1 LRQSK
6 MAATTRKEEMQ
17 MKRRELLRRLG
28 LGVAA
33 VGLGQ
38 VTLGQKAGGQQQQPV
53 VVVAEKD
60 KPTEL
65 VRKAIKA
72 LGGMGR
78 FVKKGNRVLIKPNIA
93 FARPPE
99 GAANTNPEVVAELVQ
114 LCFEAGAKEVIVL
127 DYTLDPARITYEMS
141 GIAKAA
147 EAKGARMVYVSPRD
161 FVPIEVPKG
170 KILSAYDVR
179 VLKQV
184 LDADVFIN
192 VPIAKTH
199 GSARLTLGM
208 KNLMGIIQDRGSWHR
223 SGDLHQCIAD
233 FVTAVKPHLTVI
245 DAIRILASGG
255 PKGPGRVE
263 QKDTIIASTDIVA
276 ADAYA
281 TTLFGLTP
289 NDVPHIIKAAEL
301 GVGVADLKRVKIVKV

>member
-1 LRQSK
+1 
-6 MAATTRKEEMQ
+6 
-17 MKRRELLRRLG
+17 MKRRELLRQLG
-28 LGVAA
+28 LGVVAA
-33 VGLGQ
+33 GLGQ
-38 VTLGQKAGGQQQQPV
+38 VALGQKTGKQQPV

-60 KPTEL
+60 KPAEL

-72 LGGMGR
+72 LGGMGK
-78 FVKKGNRVLIKPNIA
+78 FVKKGNSVLIKPNIA

-99 GAANTNPEVVAELVQ
+99 GAANTNPEVVAELVR
-114 LCFEAGAKEVIVL
+114 LCYEAGAKEVIVL

-141 GIAKAA
+141 GVAKAA
-147 EAKGARMVYVSPRD
+147 EAQGARMVYVSLRD
-161 FVPIEVPKG
+161 FVPVEVSKG

-233 FVTAVKPHLTVI
+233 FVTAIKPHLTVI

-263 QKDTIIASTDIVA
+263 QKDTIIASTDIVT

-281 TTLFGLTP
+281 TTLFGLNPT
-289 NDVPHIIKAAEL
+289 DVPHIIKAAEL

>member
-1 LRQSK
+1 
-6 MAATTRKEEMQ
+6 MG
-17 MKRRELLRRLG
+17 MKRRELLRQLG

-38 VTLGQKAGGQQQQPV
+38 VALGQKAGRQQQPV

-60 KPTEL
+60 KPAEL

-72 LGGMGR
+72 LGGMSR

-147 EAKGARMVYVSPRD
+147 EAKGARVVYVSPRD

-208 KNLMGIIQDRGSWHR
+208 KNLMGIIQDRGAWHR

-301 GVGVADLKRVKIVKV
+301 GVGVADLDGNGRT

>member
-1 LRQSK
+1 
-6 MAATTRKEEMQ
+6 MG

-28 LGVAA
+28 LGVVA

-38 VTLGQKAGGQQQQPV
+38 VALGQKAGRQQQPV

-60 KPTEL
+60 KPAEL

-147 EAKGARMVYVSPRD
+147 EVKGARVVYVSPRD

-208 KNLMGIIQDRGSWHR
+208 KNLMGIIQDRGAWHR

>member
-1 LRQSK
+1 
-6 MAATTRKEEMQ
+6 
-17 MKRRELLRRLG
+17 MKRRELFRHLG
-28 LGVAA
+28 LGLTAA
-33 VGLGQ
+33 GLAQ
-38 VTLGQKAGGQQQQPV
+38 FAMGQKTKEKQPSV

-60 KPTEL
+60 SPAAL

-72 LGGMGR
+72 LGGMEK
-78 FVKKGNRVLIKPNIA
+78 FVKKGSRVLIKPNIA

-99 GAANTNPEVVAELVQ
+99 GAANTNPKVVAELVR
-114 LCFEAGAKEVIVL
+114 LCFRAGAKEVIVL
-127 DYTLDPARITYEMS
+127 DHTLDPARITYEMS

-147 EAKGARMVYVSPRD
+147 EGQGARMVYVSQRD

-170 KILSAYDVR
+170 KILSAYRVM

-233 FVTAVKPHLTVI
+233 FVTAIKPNLTVI
-245 DAIRILASGG
+245 DAVRVLASGG

-263 QKDTIIASTDIVA
+263 RKDTVIVSTDIVA

-281 TTLFGLTP
+281 ATLFGLTSS
-289 NDVPHIIKAAEL
+289 DVPHIIKAAEL
-301 GVGVADLKRVKIVKV
+301 GVGVADLKQVKIVKV

>member
-1 LRQSK
+1 
-6 MAATTRKEEMQ
+6 MG

-38 VTLGQKAGGQQQQPV
+38 VALGQKAGRQQQPV

-60 KPTEL
+60 KPAEL

-78 FVKKGNRVLIKPNIA
+78 FVRKGNRVLIKPNIA

-147 EAKGARMVYVSPRD
+147 EAKGARVVYVSLRD

-208 KNLMGIIQDRGSWHR
+208 KNLMGIIQDRGAWHR

>member
-1 LRQSK
+1 
-6 MAATTRKEEMQ
+6 

-38 VTLGQKAGGQQQQPV
+38 VALGQKAGGQQQQPV

-60 KPTEL
+60 KPAEL

-147 EAKGARMVYVSPRD
+147 EAKGARVVYVSPRD

-208 KNLMGIIQDRGSWHR
+208 KNLMGIIQDRGAWHR

-233 FVTAVKPHLTVI
+233 FVTAFKPHLTVI

>member
-1 LRQSK
+1 
-6 MAATTRKEEMQ
+6 

-38 VTLGQKAGGQQQQPV
+38 VALGQKAGRQRQPV

-60 KPTEL
+60 KPAEL

-99 GAANTNPEVVAELVQ
+99 GAANTNPEVVAELVR

-208 KNLMGIIQDRGSWHR
+208 KNLMGIIQDRGAWHR

>member
-1 LRQSK
+1 ML
-6 MAATTRKEEMQ
+6 

-38 VTLGQKAGGQQQQPV
+38 FALGQKAGKQQPV

-60 KPTEL
+60 RPAEL

-72 LGGMGR
+72 LGGMGK

-99 GAANTNPEVVAELVQ
+99 GAANTNPEVVAELVR

-147 EAKGARMVYVSPRD
+147 EAQGARMVYVGRQD
-161 FVPIEVPKG
+161 FVPVEVPKG
-170 KILSAYDVR
+170 KILSVYDVR

-184 LDADVFIN
+184 LDANVFIN

-208 KNLMGIIQDRGSWHR
+208 KNLMGVIQDRGSWHR

-263 QKDTIIASTDIVA
+263 RKDTIIASTDIVA

-301 GVGVADLKRVKIVKV
+301 GVGVADLKQVKIVKV

>member
-1 LRQSK
+1 
-6 MAATTRKEEMQ
+6 

-28 LGVAA
+28 FGLTAI
-33 VGLGQ
+33 GLGQ
-38 VTLGQKAGGQQQQPV
+38 VSVAQRRGTERQPV

-60 KPTEL
+60 SPAEL
-65 VRKAIKA
+65 VRKAVKA

-99 GAANTNPEVVAELVQ
+99 GAANTNPEVVAELVR

-127 DYTLDPARITYEMS
+127 DYTLDPARVTYEMS

-147 EAKGARMVYVSPRD
+147 EAQGARMVYVSPQD
-161 FVPIEVPKG
+161 FVPVEVPKG
-170 KILSAYDVR
+170 KILSAHEVR

-199 GSARLTLGM
+199 SGARLTLGM
-208 KNLMGIIQDRGSWHR
+208 KNLMGIIQDRGAWHR

-233 FVTAVKPHLTVI
+233 FVTAVKPHLTIV

-263 QKDTIIASTDIVA
+263 RKDTIIASTDIVA

-281 TTLFGLTP
+281 TTLFGMKP
-289 NDVPHIIKAAEL
+289 EDVPHIIKAEEL
-301 GVGVADLKRVKIVKV
+301 GVGVADLKKVKIVKV

>member
-1 LRQSK
+1 
-6 MAATTRKEEMQ
+6 

-38 VTLGQKAGGQQQQPV
+38 VALGQKAGRQQQPV

-60 KPTEL
+60 KPAEL

-147 EAKGARMVYVSPRD
+147 EAKGARVVYVSPRD

-208 KNLMGIIQDRGSWHR
+208 KNLMGIIQDRGAWHR

>member
-1 LRQSK
+1 
-6 MAATTRKEEMQ
+6 MG

-38 VTLGQKAGGQQQQPV
+38 VALGQKAGGQQQPV

-60 KPTEL
+60 KPAEL

-147 EAKGARMVYVSPRD
+147 EAKGARVVYVSPRD
-161 FVPIEVPKG
+161 FVPVEVPKG

-208 KNLMGIIQDRGSWHR
+208 KNLMGIIQDRGAWHR

>member
-1 LRQSK
+1 
-6 MAATTRKEEMQ
+6 MF

-38 VTLGQKAGGQQQQPV
+38 VALGQKTGRQQQPI

-60 KPTEL
+60 KPAEL

-114 LCFEAGAKEVIVL
+114 LCFEAGAREVIVL

-208 KNLMGIIQDRGSWHR
+208 KNLMGVIQDRGSWHR

-281 TTLFGLTP
+281 ATLFGLTP
-289 NDVPHIIKAAEL
+289 SDVPHIIKAAEL

>member
-1 LRQSK
+1 

-38 VTLGQKAGGQQQQPV
+38 VTLGQKAGGQQQPV

-60 KPTEL
+60 KPAEL

-114 LCFEAGAKEVIVL
+114 LCVEAGAKEVIVL

-147 EAKGARMVYVSPRD
+147 EAKGARVVYVSPRD

-208 KNLMGIIQDRGSWHR
+208 KNLMGIIQDRGAWHR

>member
-1 LRQSK
+1 
-6 MAATTRKEEMQ
+6 MG

-38 VTLGQKAGGQQQQPV
+38 VALGQKAGRQQQPV

-60 KPTEL
+60 KPAEL

-114 LCFEAGAKEVIVL
+114 LCVEAGAKEVIVL

-147 EAKGARMVYVSPRD
+147 EAKGARVVYVSPRD

-208 KNLMGIIQDRGSWHR
+208 KNLMGIIQDRGAWHR

>member
-1 LRQSK
+1 
-6 MAATTRKEEMQ
+6 

-33 VGLGQ
+33 VGLSQ
-38 VTLGQKAGGQQQQPV
+38 VTLGQKAGRQQQPV

-60 KPTEL
+60 KPAEL

-208 KNLMGIIQDRGSWHR
+208 KNLMGIIQDRGAWHR

>member
-1 LRQSK
+1 
-6 MAATTRKEEMQ
+6 
-17 MKRRELLRRLG
+17 MKRRELLRNLG
-28 LGVAA
+28 LGLTLG
-33 VGLGQ
+33 GLGGFSEAQ
-38 VTLGQKAGGQQQQPV
+38 RVRRVSTQQSSV
-53 VVVAEKD
+53 VVVAGKD
-60 KPTEL
+60 RPAAL

-72 LGGMGR
+72 LGGMSK
-78 FVKKGNRVLIKPNIA
+78 FVKKGNTVVIKPNMA

-99 GAANTNPEVVAELVQ
+99 VCANTNPEIVAELVK

-127 DYTLDPARITYEMS
+127 DNTLAPARVAYEVS

-147 EAKGARMVYVSPRD
+147 EAQGAKVVYVSPKD
-161 FVPIEVPKG
+161 FVSVEIPKG

-184 LDADVFIN
+184 VDADVFIN
-192 VPIAKTH
+192 VPVAKTH
-199 GSARLTLGM
+199 SMARLTLGM
-208 KNLMGIIQDRGSWHR
+208 KNLMGIIQDRGAWHR

-245 DAIRILASGG
+245 DAIKIMTSGG
-255 PKGPGRVE
+255 PAGPGRLE
-263 QKDTIIASTDIVA
+263 QKDTVIASTDIVA

-281 TTLFGLTP
+281 TTLFGLKP
-289 NDVPHIIKAAEL
+289 EDVPHIVKAAEL

>member
-1 LRQSK
+1 
-6 MAATTRKEEMQ
+6 

-38 VTLGQKAGGQQQQPV
+38 VTLGQKAGRQQQPV

-60 KPTEL
+60 KPAEL

-99 GAANTNPEVVAELVQ
+99 GAANTNPEVVAELIQ

-147 EAKGARMVYVSPRD
+147 EAKGARVVYVSPRD

-208 KNLMGIIQDRGSWHR
+208 KNLMGIIQDRGAWHR

>member
-1 LRQSK
+1 
-6 MAATTRKEEMQ
+6 MG

-28 LGVAA
+28 LGVVA

-38 VTLGQKAGGQQQQPV
+38 VALGQKAGRQQQPV

-60 KPTEL
+60 KPAEL

-147 EAKGARMVYVSPRD
+147 EAKGARVVYVSPRD

-208 KNLMGIIQDRGSWHR
+208 KNLMGIIQDRGAWHR

-245 DAIRILASGG
+245 DAIRILSSGG

-301 GVGVADLKRVKIVKV
+301 DVGVADLKRVKIVKV

>member
-1 LRQSK
+1 

-38 VTLGQKAGGQQQQPV
+38 VALGQKAGGQQQPV

-60 KPTEL
+60 KPAEL

-147 EAKGARMVYVSPRD
+147 EAKGARVVYVSPRD

-208 KNLMGIIQDRGSWHR
+208 KNLMGIIQDRGAWHR

>member
-1 LRQSK
+1 
-6 MAATTRKEEMQ
+6 MG

-28 LGVAA
+28 LGVVA

-38 VTLGQKAGGQQQQPV
+38 VALGQKAGRQQQPV

-60 KPTEL
+60 KPAEL

-147 EAKGARMVYVSPRD
+147 EAKGARVVYVSPRD

-208 KNLMGIIQDRGSWHR
+208 KNLMGIIQDRGAWHR

>member
-1 LRQSK
+1 
-6 MAATTRKEEMQ
+6 
-17 MKRRELLRRLG
+17 
-28 LGVAA
+28 VVA

-38 VTLGQKAGGQQQQPV
+38 VALGQKAGRQQQPV

-60 KPTEL
+60 KPAEL

-72 LGGMGR
+72 LGGMSR

-147 EAKGARMVYVSPRD
+147 EAKGARVVYVSPRD

-208 KNLMGIIQDRGSWHR
+208 KNLMGIIQDRGAWHR

>member
-1 LRQSK
+1 
-6 MAATTRKEEMQ
+6 M
-17 MKRRELLRRLG
+17 
-28 LGVAA
+28 
-33 VGLGQ
+33 
-38 VTLGQKAGGQQQQPV
+38 
-53 VVVAEKD
+53 
-60 KPTEL
+60 

-147 EAKGARMVYVSPRD
+147 EAKGARAVYISPRD

-208 KNLMGIIQDRGSWHR
+208 KNLMGIIQDRGAWHR

-281 TTLFGLTP
+281 TTLFGLNP

>member
-1 LRQSK
+1 
-6 MAATTRKEEMQ
+6 
-17 MKRRELLRRLG
+17 MKRRELFRRLG
-28 LGVAA
+28 LGMTAA
-33 VGLGQ
+33 GLAQ
-38 VTLGQKAGGQQQQPV
+38 FAMGQKAKEKQPSV
-53 VVVAEKD
+53 IVVAGKD
-60 KPTEL
+60 SPAAL

-72 LGGMGR
+72 LGGMGK
-78 FVKKGNRVLIKPNIA
+78 FVKKGNKVLIKPNIA

-99 GAANTNPEVVAELVQ
+99 GVANTNPEVVSELVK
-114 LCFEAGAKEVIVL
+114 LCFKAGAKEVIVL
-127 DYTLDPARITYEMS
+127 DHTVDLARTTYEMS

-147 EAKGARMVYVSPRD
+147 EAQGARVVYVSPRD
-161 FVPIEVPKG
+161 FVPIKVPKG
-170 KILSAYDVR
+170 KILSAYRVM

-184 LDADVFIN
+184 LDADVFID
-192 VPIAKTH
+192 VPVAKTH

-233 FVTAVKPHLTVI
+233 FVTAIKPNLTVI
-245 DAIRILASGG
+245 DAVRILASGG

-276 ADAYA
+276 ADAYT

-289 NDVPHIIKAAEL
+289 SDVPHITKAAEL
-301 GVGVADLKRVKIVKV
+301 GVGVADLKQVKIVKV

>member
-1 LRQSK
+1 
-6 MAATTRKEEMQ
+6 

-38 VTLGQKAGGQQQQPV
+38 FALGQKAGKQQPV

-60 KPTEL
+60 RPAEL

-72 LGGMGR
+72 LGGMGK

-99 GAANTNPEVVAELVQ
+99 GAANTNPEVVAELVR

-147 EAKGARMVYVSPRD
+147 EAQGARMVYVGRQD
-161 FVPIEVPKG
+161 FVPVEVPKG
-170 KILSAYDVR
+170 KILSVYDVR

-184 LDADVFIN
+184 LDANVFIN

-208 KNLMGIIQDRGSWHR
+208 KNLMGVIQDRGSWHR

-263 QKDTIIASTDIVA
+263 RKDTIIASTDIVA

-301 GVGVADLKRVKIVKV
+301 GVGVADLKQVKIVKV

>member
-1 LRQSK
+1 
-6 MAATTRKEEMQ
+6 MG

-38 VTLGQKAGGQQQQPV
+38 VALGQKAGRQQQPV

-60 KPTEL
+60 KPAEL

-72 LGGMGR
+72 LGGMSR

-127 DYTLDPARITYEMS
+127 DYTLDPARITYEMI

-147 EAKGARMVYVSPRD
+147 ELKGARVVYVSPRD

-208 KNLMGIIQDRGSWHR
+208 KNLMGIIQDRGAWHR

>member
-1 LRQSK
+1 
-6 MAATTRKEEMQ
+6 

-28 LGVAA
+28 FGLTAI
-33 VGLGQ
+33 GLGQ
-38 VTLGQKAGGQQQQPV
+38 VSAAQRRGTARQPV

-60 KPTEL
+60 SPAEL
-65 VRKAIKA
+65 VRKAVKA

-78 FVKKGNRVLIKPNIA
+78 FVKKGNRVLIKPNIS

-99 GAANTNPEVVAELVQ
+99 GAANTNPEVVAELVR

-127 DYTLDPARITYEMS
+127 DYTLDPARVTYEMS

-147 EAKGARMVYVSPRD
+147 EAQGARMVYVSPQD
-161 FVPIEVPKG
+161 FVPVEVPKG
-170 KILSAYDVR
+170 KILSAHEVR

-199 GSARLTLGM
+199 SGARLTLGM
-208 KNLMGIIQDRGSWHR
+208 KNLMGIIQDRGAWHR

-233 FVTAVKPHLTVI
+233 FVTAVKPHLTII
-245 DAIRILASGG
+245 DAVRILASGG

-263 QKDTIIASTDIVA
+263 RKDTIIASTDIVA

-281 TTLFGLTP
+281 TTLFGMKP
-289 NDVPHIIKAAEL
+289 EDVPHIIKAEEL
-301 GVGVADLKRVKIVKV
+301 GVGVADLKKVKIVKV

>member
-1 LRQSK
+1 
-6 MAATTRKEEMQ
+6 

-38 VTLGQKAGGQQQQPV
+38 VALGQKAGRQQQPV

-60 KPTEL
+60 KPAEL

-147 EAKGARMVYVSPRD
+147 EAKGARVVYVSPPD
-161 FVPIEVPKG
+161 FVPVEVPKG

-208 KNLMGIIQDRGSWHR
+208 KNLMGIIQDRGAWHR

>member
-1 LRQSK
+1 
-6 MAATTRKEEMQ
+6 

-38 VTLGQKAGGQQQQPV
+38 VALGQKAGRQQQPV

-60 KPTEL
+60 KPVEL

-147 EAKGARMVYVSPRD
+147 EAKGARVVYVSPRD
-161 FVPIEVPKG
+161 FVPVEVPKG

-208 KNLMGIIQDRGSWHR
+208 KNLMGIIQDRGAWHR

>member
-1 LRQSK
+1 
-6 MAATTRKEEMQ
+6 

-38 VTLGQKAGGQQQQPV
+38 VALGQRAGKQQQPV
-53 VVVAEKD
+53 VVVAERG
-60 KPTEL
+60 KPAEL

-72 LGGMGR
+72 LGGMGK

-99 GAANTNPEVVAELVQ
+99 GAATTNPEVVAELVR

-127 DYTLDPARITYEMS
+127 DHTLDPARITYEMS

-147 EAKGARMVYVSPRD
+147 QAQGARVVYVGRQD
-161 FVPIEVPKG
+161 FVPVEVPKG

-208 KNLMGIIQDRGSWHR
+208 KNLMGVIQDRGAWHR

-281 TTLFGLTP
+281 TSLFGLAP
-289 NDVPHIIKAAEL
+289 SDVPHIIKAAEL

>member
-1 LRQSK
+1 
-6 MAATTRKEEMQ
+6 M
-17 MKRRELLRRLG
+17 
-28 LGVAA
+28 
-33 VGLGQ
+33 
-38 VTLGQKAGGQQQQPV
+38 
-53 VVVAEKD
+53 EK
-60 KPTEL
+60 
-65 VRKAIKA
+65 
-72 LGGMGR
+72 
-78 FVKKGNRVLIKPNIA
+78 FVKKGSRVLIKPNIA

-99 GAANTNPEVVAELVQ
+99 GAANTNPEVVAELVR
-114 LCFEAGAKEVIVL
+114 LCFRAGAKEVIVL
-127 DYTLDPARITYEMS
+127 DHTLDPARITYEMS

-147 EAKGARMVYVSPRD
+147 EGQGARMVYVSQRD

-170 KILSAYDVR
+170 KILSAYRVV

-233 FVTAVKPHLTVI
+233 FVTAIKPNLTVI
-245 DAIRILASGG
+245 DAVRVLASGG

-263 QKDTIIASTDIVA
+263 QKDTVIVSTDIVA

-281 TTLFGLTP
+281 ATLFGLTSS
-289 NDVPHIIKAAEL
+289 DVPHIIKAAEL
-301 GVGVADLKRVKIVKV
+301 GVGVADLKQVKIVKVKRSR

>member
-1 LRQSK
+1 
-6 MAATTRKEEMQ
+6 

-38 VTLGQKAGGQQQQPV
+38 VALGQKAGRQQQPV

-60 KPTEL
+60 KPAEL

-72 LGGMGR
+72 LGGMSR

-147 EAKGARMVYVSPRD
+147 EAKGARAVYISPRD

-208 KNLMGIIQDRGSWHR
+208 KNLMGIIQDRGAWHR

>member
-1 LRQSK
+1 
-6 MAATTRKEEMQ
+6 
-17 MKRRELLRRLG
+17 
-28 LGVAA
+28 
-33 VGLGQ
+33 
-38 VTLGQKAGGQQQQPV
+38 
-53 VVVAEKD
+53 
-60 KPTEL
+60 
-65 VRKAIKA
+65 
-72 LGGMGR
+72 
-78 FVKKGNRVLIKPNIA
+78 
-93 FARPPE
+93 
-99 GAANTNPEVVAELVQ
+99 LVQ
-114 LCFEAGAKEVIVL
+114 LCVEAGAKEVIVL

-147 EAKGARMVYVSPRD
+147 EAKGARAVYISPRD

-208 KNLMGIIQDRGSWHR
+208 KNLMGIIQDRGAWHR

>member
-33 VGLGQ
+33 VGLSQ
-38 VTLGQKAGGQQQQPV
+38 VTLGQKAGRQQQPV

-60 KPTEL
+60 KPAEL

-208 KNLMGIIQDRGSWHR
+208 KNLMGIIQDRGAWHR

>member
-1 LRQSK
+1 
-6 MAATTRKEEMQ
+6 MF

-38 VTLGQKAGGQQQQPV
+38 VALGQKTGRQQQPI

-60 KPTEL
+60 KPAEL

-114 LCFEAGAKEVIVL
+114 LCFEAGAREVIVL

-208 KNLMGIIQDRGSWHR
+208 KNLMGVIQDRGSWHR

-281 TTLFGLTP
+281 ATLFGLTP
-289 NDVPHIIKAAEL
+289 SDVPHIIKAAEL
-301 GVGVADLKRVKIVKV
+301 EVGVADLKRVKIVKV

>member
-1 LRQSK
+1 
-6 MAATTRKEEMQ
+6 MF

-33 VGLGQ
+33 LGLGQ
-38 VTLGQKAGGQQQQPV
+38 VALGQKTGRQQQPI

-60 KPTEL
+60 KPAEL

-114 LCFEAGAKEVIVL
+114 LCFEAGAREVIVL

-208 KNLMGIIQDRGSWHR
+208 KNLMGVIQDRGSWHR

-281 TTLFGLTP
+281 ATLFGLTP
-289 NDVPHIIKAAEL
+289 SDVPHIIKAAEL